1 MISFPMNSVFII
13 NLVVLSLIVISLL
26 IGYFTGFVKQFF
38 DLVILIISLFLA
50 FVTSTSIASSVPIL
64 SRNLNMFD
72 DVIFGQ
78 FSYEISNIFIWFIIV
93 VALVSIVLHQIVK
106 PLIKQV
112 KHLQWM
118 NQVDKILGLFIALI
132 PAMIWILLFMAVA
145 LSPIFVNGKSTLEA
159 TALKPLAPI
168 AQYVSETLTEKVDPY
183 GLVVKVT
190 SNEELNEQDK
200 ENIPV
205 WLEEFGIPEDKVE
218 IVEKFIQEE
227 EFTETDKSVIQ
238 EYISDN
244 KITETSA
251 RLFLEKFGLTQAEID
266 TSIEMFNFQ

>member
-13 NLVVLSLIVISLL
+13 NLVVLSLIVISIL

-64 SRNLNMFD
+64 SRNLDMFD

-93 VALVSIVLHQIVK
+93 VLLVSIGLHQIVK

-118 NQVDKILGLFIALI
+118 NQVDKILGIFIALI
-132 PAMIWILLFMAVA
+132 PTMIWILLFMAVA

-159 TALKPLAPI
+159 TALKPLVPI
-168 AQYVSETLTEKVDPY
+168 AQYVSDTLIEKVDPY
-183 GLVVKVT
+183 GLVVKIT
-190 SNEELNEQDK
+190 SNEELTDK
-200 ENIPV
+200 DKSNIPM
-205 WLEEFGIPEDKVE
+205 WLENFGIPNDKIE
-218 IVEKFIQEE
+218 IFNKFIRNE
-227 EFTETDKSVIQ
+227 EFSKEDLNIIQ
-238 EYISDN
+238 EYINDN
-244 KITETSA
+244 NITEISA
-251 RLFLEKFGLTQAEID
+251 RSFLNRLGFSQVEID
-266 TSIEMFNFQ
+266 NSLSNFDFE